1 MLAIFKICLAAS
13 IVSRILLS
21 GSSPSGED
29 VLGGDREL
37 YESFLPNSAL

>member
-13 IVSRILLS
+13 IVSHILLS
-21 GSSPSGED
+21 DSSLSGED

-37 YESFLPNSAL
+37 YENFLPNSAL